1 VKKLLFALVITLCV
15 FSWGF
20 AGGSGQSSGQTVLNI
35 WNPEESP
42 ACVEAL
48 RVAAA
53 AFEAENPGVKVE
65 LSMMPWNDIYTKW
78 MSGIETGTVPDV
90 SVASAAFAQSLN
102 SVGALEP
109 LDDIV
114 SPDFFADSAKS
125 FVEANKFNGRL
136 IAMPFVQNCCVLWYR
151 TRALQEKGIAVP
163 KTWDELLSAAQK
175 LTGNGQ
181 YGILL
186 TASRSHLTQHS
197 FYTLMLSNGGD
208 ITDRTSGTQN
218 LFNSPANLET
228 LKFYTELAKYSPPGS
243 LGYERPDAESAMAT
257 GKINMFVYG
266 SWLASSLMNNA
277 PEVFKEFSVAPVP
290 VNKGRGAFMGNLSVV
305 AFKQGKNIAL
315 AKKFISFFMQNKY
328 YLPWIFADPAG
339 NIPVTKSAQN
349 SSEYRNN
356 PLIVA
361 MRDKIDVVLQELPY
375 AWIYGVPNPNAGELE
390 GLSTITYATTRVL
403 IEKMTPENAL
413 RVTADE
419 VGQIL
424 NKK

>member
-1 VKKLLFALVITLCV
+1 VLSLSFAV
-15 FSWGF
+15 
-20 AGGSGQSSGQTVLNI
+20 GGAQKSGQTVLNI

-42 ACVEAL
+42 ECVQAL
-48 RVAAA
+48 RTAAA

-65 LSMMPWNDIYTKW
+65 LTMMPWGDIYTKW
-78 MSGIETGTVPDV
+78 MAGIETGTVPDV
-90 SVASAAFAQSLN
+90 SVASCAFAQSLN
-102 SVGALEP
+102 SVGALET

-125 FVEANKFNGRL
+125 FVEANKSSGKL
-136 IAMPFVQNCCVLWYR
+136 IAMPFVQNCSVLWYR
-151 TRALQEKGIAVP
+151 TKALEEKGISVP

-181 YGILL
+181 YGILV
-186 TASRSHLTQHS
+186 TASRSHLTQHC
-197 FYTLMLSNGGD
+197 FYTLMLANGGD
-208 ITDRTSGTQN
+208 ITDRATGTQN

-228 LKFYTELAKYSPPGS
+228 LKFYAELAKYSPPGS

-257 GKINMFVYG
+257 GKINMFIYG

-277 PEVFKEFSVAPVP
+277 PEVFREFSIAPVP
-290 VNKGRGAFMGNLSVV
+290 QNKGRGSFQGNLSVV
-305 AFKQGKNIAL
+305 AFKQSKNVAL
-315 AKKFISFFMQNKY
+315 AKKFIAFFMQNKY

-339 NIPVTKSAQN
+339 NLPVTKAAQESVEYTNN
-349 SSEYRNN
+349 SR
-356 PLIVA
+356 IA
-361 MRDKIDVVLQELPY
+361 GMKDKIDIVLRELPY
-375 AWIYGVPNPNAGELE
+375 AWTYGVPNPNAGELE

-403 IEKMTPENAL
+403 IEKMSPEDAL
-413 RVTADE
+413 RITAEE